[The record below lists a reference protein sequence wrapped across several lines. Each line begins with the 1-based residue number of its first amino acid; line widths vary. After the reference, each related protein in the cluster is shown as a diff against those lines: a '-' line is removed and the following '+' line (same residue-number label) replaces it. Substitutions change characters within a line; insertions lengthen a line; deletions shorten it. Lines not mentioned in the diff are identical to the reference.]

1 MTQPA
6 SHEPAGEPR
15 PRLVLVVDDDDMI
28 RRLVRTVLEA
38 DEYEVVEAR
47 NGDLALS
54 LANEAHPT
62 VVLLDI
68 MMPGM
73 DGHEVCQRLREW
85 DLRRTTAIIMVT
97 ALGAEMEEV
106 HGLEVGADD
115 YVTKPFDTQELLV
128 RMQMVL
134 RRYREHAP
142 QAPPDR
148 AA

>member
-1 MTQPA
+1 MGGSQA
-6 SHEPAGEPR
+6 AMN
-15 PRLVLVVDDDDMI
+15 VLVVDDDGALL
-28 RRLVRTVLEA
+28 RVVQELLEEQGHTVVTA
-38 DEYEVVEAR
+38 
-47 NGDLALS
+47 GDGQQALQQW
-54 LANEAHPT
+54 EAHQLDI
-62 VVLLDI
+62 VLLDL

-85 DLRRTTAIIMVT
+85 DLRRTTVIIMVT

-115 YVTKPFDTQELLV
+115 YVTKPFDTQDLLV
-128 RMQMVL
+128 RMQLVL

-142 QAPPDR
+142 QGSPDR

>member
-1 MTQPA
+1 M
-6 SHEPAGEPR
+6 R
-15 PRLVLVVDDDDMI
+15 VLVVDDDVA
-28 RRLVRTVLEA
+28 LVRVVQDLLEEHGHA
-38 DEYEVVEAR
+38 VYTASDGPQALRQWEAQQP
-47 NGDLALS
+47 DI
-54 LANEAHPT
+54 
-62 VVLLDI
+62 VLLDL

-73 DGHEVCQRLREW
+73 DGHQVCQRLREW

-115 YVTKPFDTQELLV
+115 YVTKPFDTRDLLV

-142 QAPPDR
+142 QDTPDQ